1 MIYCSHLRDSTYC
14 SLHIRV
20 RYEIRLILGGGKM
33 SRAALFSLTVALF
46 TASMPVAGH
55 ADQFVNGAF
64 EDGTLNGWTQGG
76 GFWFGGPYP
85 APVDYLPGGANFD
98 SSGMVNSVVSQGFDP
113 RTDNVLRTVYAGNH
127 SAKVNNELNN
137 DSVSVISQRVNNYTD
152 PLIAFAYAAV
162 LQDSHGPTDSDA
174 FIVSLEDVT
183 TNETIFTYNLN
194 SATAPGVFTE
204 STSGWF
210 YSDWLTQSIDV
221 SAREGHDFI
230 LSLLANDCPY
240 GGHAGYA
247 YLDGFGGV
255 VPPPTGGTPEPSTWF
270 MMLAG
275 FGGMGFIAYRKR
287 GTKMT
292 LSAG

>member
-1 MIYCSHLRDSTYC
+1 MK
-14 SLHIRV
+14 
-20 RYEIRLILGGGKM
+20 KM
-33 SRAALFSLTVALF
+33 NRTALLVLTASLF
-46 TASMPVAGH
+46 TAAVPVAGH

-76 GFWFGGPYP
+76 GSWSSGAYP
-85 APVDYLPGGANFD
+85 TPADYLPGGVDYNTAT
-98 SSGMVNSVVSQGFDP
+98 MVNSVVTQGFDP
-113 RTDNVLRTVYAGNH
+113 RTDGNLRTVYAGNY
-127 SAKVNNELNN
+127 SAKVNNELN
-137 DSVSVISQRVNNYTD
+137 DYSVSVISQRVDNYTD
-152 PLIAFAYAAV
+152 PIIAFAYAAV

-183 TNETIFTYNLN
+183 TNETIFSYNLN
-194 SATAPGVFTE
+194 SATAPGVFTQ
-204 STSGWF
+204 SSSDWY

-221 SAREGHDFI
+221 SDRQGHDFI

-255 VPPPTGGTPEPSTWF
+255 IPPVTGGTPEASTWF
-270 MMLAG
+270 MMIAG

-287 GTKMT
+287 GTKT
-292 LSAG
+292 ALSAA